1 MMGWQALGQWVNRE
15 TMMKSALLSLL
26 LFLGLLGQFTPASG
40 GPIRDWIEE
49 RKEHRRAVTPHDDAA
64 EMEMDE
70 PSSSTVPL
78 PAGAR
83 VERDISYGTDPQQR
97 LDVYIPAQ
105 AKDAPILFMVH
116 GGAWII
122 GDKGAS
128 GVVANKVAHWL
139 PKGYI
144 LVSSNYRMSR
154 QPNPLDQA
162 DDVARALAFVQAKA
176 PSWGGDPT
184 RVLLLGHSAGAHL
197 VSLLAAD
204 PRIVTSHGGKQWL
217 GTISRDSAAFD
228 LVEIMQGKHHRIYD
242 RAFGKDSKFW
252 SEASPYH
259 RLTTA
264 PAPMLLVCSTRR
276 DDACPQ
282 AQPFALKATKLGGR
296 VVVLPVDMKHGEINK
311 ELGLPS
317 DYTAT
322 VETFMRSL
330 GLP

>member
-1 MMGWQALGQWVNRE
+1 
-15 TMMKSALLSLL
+15 MKPALLSLL
-26 LFLGLLGQFTPASG
+26 LFLGLLGQFTSASG

-49 RKEHRRAVTPHDDAA
+49 RKENRHAAAPHDDAA

-70 PSSSTVPL
+70 PSSSAISL

-83 VERDISYGTDPQQR
+83 VERDLSYGTDPQQR

-105 AKDAPILFMVH
+105 AKDAPILLMVH
-116 GGAWII
+116 GGAWML

-128 GVVANKVAHWL
+128 NFVSNKVAHWM

-162 DDVARALAFVQAKA
+162 DDIARALAFVQAKA
-176 PSWGGDPT
+176 ASWGGNPT
-184 RVLLLGHSAGAHL
+184 RVQLLGHSAGAHL

-204 PRIVTSHGGKQWL
+204 PRIVTTQGGAAWL
-217 GTISRDSAAFD
+217 GTIVLDSAAFD

-242 RAFGKDSKFW
+242 RAFGKDRAFW
-252 SEASPYH
+252 TEASPYH
-259 RLTTA
+259 RLTSA
-264 PAPMLLVCSTRR
+264 PAPMLVVCSTRR

-282 AQPFALKATKLGGR
+282 AQPFASKAIKLGGR
-296 VVVLPVDMKHGEINK
+296 VVVFPVDMKHGEINK

-317 DYTAT
+317 DYTTT
-322 VETFMRSL
+322 VESFMRSL

>member
-1 MMGWQALGQWVNRE
+1 
-15 TMMKSALLSLL
+15 MKPALLSLL
-26 LFLGLLGQFTPASG
+26 LLVGLLGQFAPASG

-49 RKEHRRAVTPHDDAA
+49 RKEQRRAATPHDDAT
-64 EMEMDE
+64 EMEIDE

-83 VERDISYGTDPQQR
+83 VERDLSYGTDPQQR

-128 GVVANKVAHWL
+128 GVVSNKIARWL

-144 LVSSNYRMSR
+144 LVSSNYRMSK

-162 DDVARALAFVQAKA
+162 DDIARALVFVQAKA
-176 PSWGGDPT
+176 SSWGGDPT

-204 PRIVTSHGGKQWL
+204 QRIVTRQGGKQWL
-217 GTISRDSAAFD
+217 GTISLDSAGYD
-228 LVEIMQGKHHRIYD
+228 LVKIMQGKHHRMYD
-242 RAFGKDSKFW
+242 RAFGKDRTFW
-252 SEASPYH
+252 TDGSPYH
-259 RLTTA
+259 RMTTA
-264 PAPMLLVCSTRR
+264 PAPMLLVCSAQRS
-276 DDACPQ
+276 DACPQ
-282 AQPFALKATKLGGR
+282 ASAFSSKAVKLGGR
-296 VVVLPVDMKHGEINK
+296 VVVFPVDMKHGEINK

-317 DYTAT
+317 DYTTT
-322 VETFMRSL
+322 VEAFIRSL

>member
-1 MMGWQALGQWVNRE
+1 MMRTLF
-15 TMMKSALLSLL
+15 SILL
-26 LFLGLLGQFTPASG
+26 LVGLLELVTSACG
-40 GPIRDWIEE
+40 GPLRDRIKD
-49 RKEHRRAVTPHDDAA
+49 RHAATPSASAA

-83 VERDISYGTDPQQR
+83 VERDLSYGTDPQQR

-116 GGAWII
+116 GGAWIM
-122 GDKGAS
+122 GDKGALNFVS
-128 GVVANKVAHWL
+128 NKVACWL

-154 QPNPLDQA
+154 QPNPLEQA
-162 DDVARALAFVQAKA
+162 DDIGRALVFVQAKA
-176 PSWGGDPT
+176 ASWGGDPT

-204 PRIVTSHGGKQWL
+204 PRIVIAQGGATWL
-217 GTISRDSAAFD
+217 GTIVLDSAAFD

-264 PAPMLLVCSTRR
+264 PAPILVVCSTRR

-282 AQPFALKATKLGGR
+282 AQPFASKATKLGGR
-296 VVVLPVDMKHGEINK
+296 VVILPVDMKHGEINK

-317 DYTAT
+317 DYTTT

>member
-1 MMGWQALGQWVNRE
+1 MTRTLF
-15 TMMKSALLSLL
+15 SILL
-26 LFLGLLGQFTPASG
+26 LVGLLELVTSACG
-40 GPIRDWIEE
+40 GPLRDRIKD
-49 RKEHRRAVTPHDDAA
+49 RHAATPHDDAT
-64 EMEMDE
+64 EMEMGE
-70 PSSSTVPL
+70 ASSSTVPL

-83 VERDISYGTDPQQR
+83 FERDLSYGTDPQQR
-97 LDVYIPAQ
+97 LDVYVPAQ

-128 GVVANKVAHWL
+128 GFVANKVAHWL

-162 DDVARALAFVQAKA
+162 DDIARALAFVQAKA
-176 PSWGGDPT
+176 PSWGGDQT

-204 PRIVTSHGGKQWL
+204 PRIVTTQGGAAWL
-217 GTISRDSAAFD
+217 GTIVLDSAAFD

-252 SEASPYH
+252 TEASPYH

-264 PAPMLLVCSTRR
+264 PAPILVVCSTRR
-276 DDACPQ
+276 DEACPQ
-282 AQPFALKATKLGGR
+282 AQPFASKAAKLGGR
-296 VVVLPVDMKHGEINK
+296 VVVFPVDMKHSEINK

-317 DYTAT
+317 NYTSTIEA
-322 VETFMRSL
+322 FMHSL